1 MKPNKILLRIS
12 HFFGLRKDTVHM
24 DDIMFRIPSDYVSIR
39 KYVSPSQIE
48 VDDMK
53 SQTYKYLEKN
63 LAFKKDCSI
72 VEQVYILFPDHSMR
86 IFQYIA
92 HKFTKIMVQQ
102 KLCFLKK
109 LVCATFHIPLQ

>member
-1 MKPNKILLRIS
+1 
-12 HFFGLRKDTVHM
+12 M

-39 KYVSPSQIE
+39 KCVSPSQIE

-86 IFQYIA
+86 IFSYIDGVLYYSGIDDVA
-92 HKFTKIMVQQ
+92 LERAR
-102 KLCFLKK
+102 KLEN
-109 LVCATFHIPLQ
+109 IGI

>member
-39 KYVSPSQIE
+39 KCVSPSQIE

-53 SQTYKYLEKN
+53 SQTYKYLEEN
-63 LAFKKDCSI
+63 PSFKKDCSI

-86 IFQYIA
+86 IFQYIDDILYYSGVDDVA
-92 HKFTKIMVQQ
+92 LERAR
-102 KLCFLKK
+102 KLEN
-109 LVCATFHIPLQ
+109 IGI

>member
-39 KYVSPSQIE
+39 KGVSPTQIE

-53 SQTYKYLEKN
+53 SQTYKYLEENPK
-63 LAFKKDCSI
+63 FKTGCLI

-86 IFQYIA
+86 IFQYIDGVLYYSGVDDVA
-92 HKFTKIMVQQ
+92 LARVR
-102 KLCFLKK
+102 KLEN
-109 LVCATFHIPLQ
+109 IGI